1 MSRTTTLMV
10 GALLVAIFGLESAS
24 AGTIEEVLVTA
35 RKRVESVQ
43 EVPVA
48 IQAFTAEDI
57 ERYKATNL
65 QEITELASQ
74 VLAFGQSS
82 GNGGTFFIRGQ
93 GTGSLDPGL
102 EASVTVNIDGVQVDR
117 GHIHRQAF
125 FDLAGVQVLKG
136 PQALFFGK
144 SSPAGVI
151 ALTSAGPT
159 DEFEASFQ
167 GGFEFDADEAYFEA
181 AVSGPLSDQVRARL
195 AYRGSDSDGYL
206 KNTSAPFAH
215 SGGIWPDEP
224 FDFPGAARSRAGGQ
238 QSHAAR
244 LTLDWTPNDRF
255 GAEFKLLYTDFET
268 DNFATIENISCSGPL
283 PVTATLNGL
292 VGLSQGQ
299 VVGAALDPSG
309 DCRMNGRI
317 SAGSLPPEVARN
329 YPGADKKDGE
339 PYGEYESV
347 LASANLEWDFDSFTI
362 TSVTGYYWYDYTRW
376 DNFDGTSFI
385 QFMGIQLE
393 DQATFSQE
401 LRLATELEGDW
412 NFMFGGFYETFERD
426 SDNAGKIFAWG
437 VDPVTGFSNNWAGE
451 STVESDSYS
460 VFGQAT
466 WQFAEDWEL
475 AFGTRFTRDDRKAQ
489 QGNTFVHSTA
499 AVFFP
504 GGFFLPAG
512 QQVRRRQR
520 LLGGDVDVAA
530 GRQHHPLGGL
540 QGGLQG
546 GRLLHQHRAGGERH
560 AAERHIRS

>member
-1 MSRTTTLMV
+1 
-10 GALLVAIFGLESAS
+10 
-24 AGTIEEVLVTA
+24 
-35 RKRVESVQ
+35 
-43 EVPVA
+43 
-48 IQAFTAEDI
+48 
-57 ERYKATNL
+57 
-65 QEITELASQ
+65 
-74 VLAFGQSS
+74 
-82 GNGGTFFIRGQ
+82 
-93 GTGSLDPGL
+93 
-102 EASVTVNIDGVQVDR
+102 
-117 GHIHRQAF
+117 
-125 FDLAGVQVLKG
+125 
-136 PQALFFGK
+136 
-144 SSPAGVI
+144 
-151 ALTSAGPT
+151 
-159 DEFEASFQ
+159 
-167 GGFEFDADEAYFEA
+167 
-181 AVSGPLSDQVRARL
+181 
-195 AYRGSDSDGYL
+195 
-206 KNTSAPFAH
+206 
-215 SGGIWPDEP
+215 
-224 FDFPGAARSRAGGQ
+224 
-238 QSHAAR
+238 
-244 LTLDWTPNDRF
+244 
-255 GAEFKLLYTDFET
+255 
-268 DNFATIENISCSGPL
+268 
-283 PVTATLNGL
+283 
-292 VGLSQGQ
+292 
-299 VVGAALDPSG
+299 
-309 DCRMNGRI
+309 
-317 SAGSLPPEVARN
+317 
-329 YPGADKKDGE
+329 
-339 PYGEYESV
+339 V